1 MNGVVDPA
9 ANEHFESVLRAQ
21 GGLGKNMSSADQ
33 RVNPGLEFV
42 TPEGELGACAVAHV
56 FDMLEAFKDRGS
68 KCRGDRAFDREGI
81 GDEIGYRGVQAHRR
95 RVINRR
101 TEPYEP
107 NA

>member
-9 ANEHFESVLRAQ
+9 AHEHLKSVLRAQ

-33 RVNPGLEFV
+33 RVNPGLESV
-42 TPEGELGACAVAHV
+42 APEGELGASAVAHV
-56 FDMLEAFKDRGS
+56 FDMLETCKDRGGKS
-68 KCRGDRAFDREGI
+68 GGDRAFDREGV

-101 TEPYEP
+101 T
-107 NA
+107 